1 MSAILL
7 LITFLLSIFGLIV
20 QIIFFGFNIQ
30 IAFFAVI
37 AALCVYVYLLNQKT
51 NALHKQILHSLNEY
65 DKGMFESRII
75 NIQNFKGNA
84 ELKEVASKLNTLID
98 NLEAFM
104 REIATSIKCSQKGE
118 YYRKA
123 YPEGLKGSF
132 KTNIDNI
139 NVALE
144 QIEVN
149 AKENIAN
156 ALAKSLMNMS
166 IGNQN
171 TDLQKI
177 SEALDGNIEYMQDV
191 NKDVSSIAE
200 TSSNSTEN
208 IQKIVHSFD
217 ELMQIITDNVA
228 TVDTFS
234 QKSQDIGSVVDT
246 IKEIADQTNLLALNA
261 AIEAARAGE
270 HGRGFAVVA
279 DEVRKLAERTQKAT
293 GDISIVVQSMQQ
305 EIGNIQESFNNISTF
320 ANGTQESLSHF
331 NEIFQFMSETT
342 SNVIAGFTS
351 LSKKLLLNISKLE
364 HTVYKSSLYLSFNLK
379 KEVIPFSEVN
389 PISKYLDNEK
399 YLKEMEIKEID
410 TLRKLGAEIKENSEH
425 ALEMLPKEISTQ
437 TSDTIITNIQKLEE
451 KSKEAIAIIDKA
463 F

>member
-1 MSAILL
+1 MNTILIAITFILSLIGLFIQVIFYGINVQILL
-7 LITFLLSIFGLIV
+7 FLGICALSI
-20 QIIFFGFNIQ
+20 
-30 IAFFAVI
+30 
-37 AALCVYVYLLNQKT
+37 YLYISYTKTHKLNTK
-51 NALHKQILHSLNEY
+51 ILDSLNEY
-65 DKGMFESRII
+65 DRGMFESRIT
-75 NIQNFKGNA
+75 NIQSLKGNSD
-84 ELKEVASKLNTLID
+84 LKQIADKLNTLID

-104 REIATSIKCSQKGE
+104 REIATSIECSQKGE

-132 KTNIDNI
+132 KATINSINI
-139 NVALE
+139 ALN
-144 QIEVN
+144 QIEIN
-149 AKENIAN
+149 AKENITN

-171 TDLQKI
+171 RDLTKI
-177 SEALDGNIEYMQDV
+177 SEALDGNIEYMQSV

-200 TSSNSTEN
+200 TSNNSTEN
-208 IQKIVHSFD
+208 IAKIVHSFD
-217 ELMQIITDNVA
+217 ELMQIITDNAA

-234 QKSQDIGSVVDT
+234 QKSQDIGSVVGT

-320 ANGTQESLSHF
+320 ANGTQESISHF

-342 SNVIAGFTS
+342 SNVIQGFTS

-379 KEVIPFSEVN
+379 KETISFAEVN

-399 YLKEMEIKEID
+399 YLQEMEIKEID
-410 TLRKLGAEIKENSEH
+410 SLRRLGDEIKSYSH
-425 ALEMLPKEISTQ
+425 KALALLPKENTKQ
-437 TSDTIITNIQKLEE
+437 RADTIIAHIQKLEE
-451 KSKEAIAIIDKA
+451 DSKKVVSIIDEA